1 MSFDALGLNPE
12 ILRAVAEQGYVQPT
26 PIQQQAIP
34 AVLQGRDLMAS
45 AQTGTGKTAGFTLP
59 LLQLLV
65 QKEPHA
71 KGRRPVRALIL
82 TPTRELAAQIGEN
95 VRDYSQYLNIRSL
108 VVFGGVSINPQ
119 MMKLRGGVD
128 VLIATPGRLLD
139 LEHQNALKLDSVE
152 ILVLDE
158 ADRMLDM
165 GFIHDIRRVLAK
177 LPQRRQNLL
186 FSATFSDDIKA
197 LAEKLLHNPLEIEVA
212 RRNTASE
219 QVTQHVHFVDKK
231 RKRELLSQMIGQGNW
246 QQVLVFTRTKHGANH
261 LAEQL
266 NKDGITS
273 AAIHG
278 NKSQGARTRALAD
291 FKSGDIRVLVATD
304 IAARGLDIEELPHV
318 VNYELPNV
326 PEDYVHRIGRTGRAA
341 ATGEALSL
349 VCVDEHKLL
358 RDIERLLKKEIPRI
372 AIEGY
377 EPDPSIK
384 AEPIQ
389 NGRGQG
395 GGRQGGGR
403 GQGGGGRGQSTP
415 RRNEGEE
422 QKPRSPRRTDGEAQ
436 KPRAPRRSEGGSRRL
451 DGNAQPAR
459 DGQGKPAGNGARRRR
474 PRKPSAAQ

>member
-1 MSFDALGLNPE
+1 MSFDSLGLNPD
-12 ILRAVAEQGYVQPT
+12 ILRAVAEQGYQEPT

-65 QKEPHA
+65 SREPHV

-95 VRDYSQYLNIRSL
+95 VREYSRYLNIRSL

-128 VLIATPGRLLD
+128 VLVATPGRLLD
-139 LEHQNALKLDSVE
+139 LEHQNAVKLDQIE

-165 GFIHDIRRVLAK
+165 GFIHDIRRVLTK
-177 LPQRRQNLL
+177 LPAKRQNLL
-186 FSATFSDDIKA
+186 FSATFSDDIKS
-197 LAEKLLHNPLEIEVA
+197 LAEKLLTNPLEIEVA

-219 QVTQHVHFVDKK
+219 QVTQHVHMVDKK

-266 NKDGITS
+266 NKDGIRS

-349 VCVDEHKLL
+349 VCVDELKLL

-372 AIEGY
+372 ALDGY
-377 EPDPSIK
+377 DVDPSIK

-389 NGRGQG
+389 NGRQQRG
-395 GGRQGGGR
+395 GGNGGNGGGR
-403 GQGGGGRGQSTP
+403 GRGQSQGQGQGAGRSQQQP
-415 RRNEGEE
+415 RRNDGGAPKA
-422 QKPRSPRRTDGEAQ
+422 KPRSAE
-436 KPRAPRRSEGGSRRL
+436 
-451 DGNAQPAR
+451 
-459 DGQGKPAGNGARRRR
+459 GKPAGDKPRPPRR
-474 PRKPSAAQ
+474 PRKPAAAQ